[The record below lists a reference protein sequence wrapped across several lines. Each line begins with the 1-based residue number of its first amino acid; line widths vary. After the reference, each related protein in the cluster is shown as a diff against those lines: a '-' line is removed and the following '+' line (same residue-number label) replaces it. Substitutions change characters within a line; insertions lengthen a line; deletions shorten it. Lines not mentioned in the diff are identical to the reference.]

1 MNLLRECIR
10 EILNEIT
17 KLPKEY
23 FTEIDNAITSSAFW
37 KEANTQ
43 DDIDYLDTPA
53 GNVMGTPA
61 AEALQAALQEVF
73 ENLDL
78 DMDVLVRS
86 HDTEDFEKMTL
97 HPEHPAYPDRWLV
110 DARWYVSKENP
121 GRNTVDIE
129 MMTSEEEIPEL
140 NSSALV
146 RHISQTVRHEL
157 VHWSQMKKQAASK
170 GGLSDTEAFEEMLND
185 PKQIPDS
192 ETSTVEDYLHSH
204 IEIDAHAHDGAEE
217 MLAVYGEEGAMDRL
231 RSGFDLTDPKL
242 PNAVRH
248 YYEILPKDDPT
259 LDKLKGKMYS
269 YMQYFLEKE

>member
-1 MNLLRECIR
+1 MNILRECVR

-37 KEANTQ
+37 KETNTQ
-43 DDIDYLDTPA
+43 DDIDYIDTTA

-61 AEALQAALQEVF
+61 AEALQVALQEVL
-73 ENLDL
+73 ENLGL

-86 HDTEDFEKMTL
+86 HDTDDLEKMTL
-97 HPEHPAYPDRWLV
+97 HPKHPAYPNRWLV
-110 DARWYVSKENP
+110 DASWYVSKENP
-121 GRNTVDIE
+121 GRNTIDIE

-140 NSSALV
+140 NSGALM
-146 RHISQTVRHEL
+146 RHVSQTIRHEL
-157 VHWSQMKKQAASK
+157 VHWTQMKKQAASK
-170 GGLSDTEAFEEMLND
+170 GDLSDTEAFEEMLND

-192 ETSTVEDYLHSH
+192 ETGTVEDYLHSH

-217 MLAVYGEEGAMDRL
+217 MLAVYGEEGAMDQL
-231 RSGFDLTDPKL
+231 RGGFDLSDPKL
-242 PNAVRH
+242 PNAVKH